1 MKDSNNYTVYMHE
14 SPSGKRYIGIT
25 ARKPEKRWGGGCNYK
40 DNSYFWKAIQKYGW
54 ENIKHIILA
63 ENLNKEEACEKEKEY
78 IAAYKTDNALYG
90 YNRTKGG
97 EHYEFTDEV
106 REQMHKPKNLT
117 EEMREKMRE
126 RGRACY
132 EKNLAHRKPTP
143 EQIRK
148 MSEAKRGKKQP
159 EELVRQRAESLK
171 KRIAEKGGF
180 SEEHRAKL
188 SQALKGRTHS
198 EETLKKMK
206 AAHAPDKNARSR
218 AVRQKQGDTVIA
230 EYCSVR
236 EAGRQTGIDYTS
248 IVRAI
253 AGTRIQHAGGY
264 SWEYV

>member
-25 ARKPEKRWGGGCNYK
+25 ARKLETRWGGGCNYK
-40 DNSYFWKAIQKYGW
+40 NNSYFWKAIQKYGW

-106 REQMHKPKNLT
+106 REEMHKPKNLT
-117 EEMREKMRE
+117 EETREQMRE
-126 RGRACY
+126 RGKVQY
-132 EKNLAHRKPTP
+132 EINLAHRKPTQ

-148 MSEAKRGKKQP
+148 MAESKRGQKQSDEQRNKRSEA
-159 EELVRQRAESLK
+159 LK
-171 KRIAEKGGF
+171 KRWAENGGF
-180 SEEHRAKL
+180 SKEHREKL
-188 SQALKGRTHS
+188 SKASKGRTYS
-198 EETLKKMK
+198 EETLERMRE
-206 AAHAPDKNARSR
+206 AHSPERNARSR
-218 AVRQKQGDTVIA
+218 AVRQKQGDVVIA